1 MIWLIQSWHVLLP
14 KPWAAILLAIIAVLC
29 GGWVGSERERRDKP
43 AGLRT
48 MALVALGATV
58 FTMVGFAFTSNTG
71 DSGRVAA
78 QIVAGIGFL
87 GAGVLMRGSTGVQGM
102 TTAATIWIVAAI
114 GMAIGAGFP
123 LAGIGLAVL
132 VRSLLSLVG
141 RWEVNH
147 YAATRE
153 MALGIVFDPDHG
165 KTEIKLERVLEEFAI
180 PNNAVQRSYDPDGH
194 ERWVV
199 RFRLSGRHMRDFFS
213 ELVQIPEV
221 YAIGRNTVLLNERGI
236 P

>member
-14 KPWAAILLAIIAVLC
+14 KPWAAILLVIIAVLC
-29 GGWVGSERERRDKP
+29 GSWVGSERERRDKP

-87 GAGVLMRGSTGVQGM
+87 GAGVLMRGSAGVQGM
-102 TTAATIWIVAAI
+102 TTAATIWIVAAM
-114 GMAIGAGFP
+114 GMAIGAGYAP
-123 LAGIGLAVL
+123 AGIGLAL
-132 VRSLLSLVG
+132 FVRSLLSLVG

-147 YAATRE
+147 YGASRA
-153 MALGIVFDPDHG
+153 MMVGIVFDPDHG

-180 PNNAVQRSYDPDGH
+180 ATNTIQRSHDPDGH

-199 RFRLSGRHMRDFFS
+199 RFRLAGRHTREFFS

-221 YAIGRNTVLLNERGI
+221 YAIERNTEL
-236 P
+236 

>member
-1 MIWLIQSWHVLLP
+1 
-14 KPWAAILLAIIAVLC
+14 
-29 GGWVGSERERRDKP
+29 
-43 AGLRT
+43 

-58 FTMVGFAFTSNTG
+58 YTMVGFAFTSNSG

-114 GMAIGAGFP
+114 GMAIGAGYP
-123 LAGIGLAVL
+123 PAGIGLAVL

-147 YAATRE
+147 YGATRE
-153 MALGIVFDPDHG
+153 MALGIVFDPDRG

-221 YAIGRNTVLLNERGI
+221 YAIERKTVL
-236 P
+236 